1 MLSPDEAKR
10 IRENLKQS
18 NKSHLILR
26 PRYVYT
32 DKNDGL
38 RTEERQLPLKAS
50 ARLVVPGYKDVSAY
64 EVRKDAPTASRT
76 SVHLLLVFTASKG
89 WHLLSADVKAAFLKG
104 ELFLDGERILYIEN
118 LSTNDPTEPGLPLG
132 AGGLARL
139 KKGIFGLSDSPR
151 RWYSVFTSPSQ
162 PWDGNVHP
170 LTPPFGCFGR
180 PLANAKA

>member
-1 MLSPDEAKR
+1 M
-10 IRENLKQS
+10 
-18 NKSHLILR
+18 
-26 PRYVYT
+26 
-32 DKNDGL
+32 
-38 RTEERQLPLKAS
+38 
-50 ARLVVPGYKDVSAY
+50 VPGYKDVSAY

-104 ELFLDGERILYIEN
+104 ELLLDVERVLYIEN

-132 AGGLARL
+132 AGGLARPTVQEG
-139 KKGIFGLSDSPR
+139 GI
-151 RWYSVFTSPSQ
+151 SVFTSLSQ

-170 LTPPFGCFGR
+170 STLHYGCFGR